1 MELDSLD
8 GWACFHFRGLPCD
21 RSRATLLAVV
31 QPTTDAAPNMA
42 AFSALRKTGFWNP
55 PTCLSS
61 AAVYSTHKLL
71 RGKKNILKGKYIDV
85 FSLRYYITL
94 ISRMLET
101 SCFPNT
107 SHFEIYTVAMLRPF
121 RHWLSF
127 WTPFSSA
134 DVWGVNLGAWLSE
147 TWELVKAAFKSSD
160 WLKASSLLLL
170 SCGSELHCMLPSPRV
185 KSGSCPHP
193 GPWLWTALLYHLAAF
208 PTQATLLHFLLP

>member
-1 MELDSLD
+1 MAGHASISEDCPVTRAEQHCWQLYSPQQMRLRI
-8 GWACFHFRGLPCD
+8 WLP
-21 RSRATLLAVV
+21 SQLSGKQVSETHLPVFPQLLCTVHISCWEE
-31 QPTTDAAPNMA
+31 NRI
-42 AFSALRKTGFWNP
+42 SWRE
-55 PTCLSS
+55 
-61 AAVYSTHKLL
+61 
-71 RGKKNILKGKYIDV
+71 NILM
-85 FSLRYYITL
+85 FCSLRYYITL
-94 ISRMLET
+94 IPRMLET

-134 DVWGVNLGAWLSE
+134 VVWGVNLGAWLSE
-147 TWELVKAAFKSSD
+147 TWGLVKAAFKSSD

-170 SCGSELHCMLPSPRV
+170 SCGSELHCMLPSPRA

-193 GPWLWTALLYHLAAF
+193 GPWLWTPLLYHLAAF